1 MPRVFIR
8 AAFAAAFCVVT
19 AAATEAAARCL
30 PWKAAAPIIAANGLL
45 SGKAVYG
52 MVQSRI
58 RGKIIQAILCNDKG
72 NFTYKVIVLGPKGDV
87 NNVTVDARTGRF

>member
-1 MPRVFIR
+1 
-8 AAFAAAFCVVT
+8 
-19 AAATEAAARCL
+19 
-30 PWKAAAPIIAANGLL
+30 
-45 SGKAVYG
+45 

-72 NFTYKVIVLGPKGDV
+72 NFTYRVIVLGPKGDV